1 MGIPAEVIMRWTG
14 HKNYEAMRPYV
25 KIVDELKREA
35 MQRFDAMAGEIMGHD
50 SGRDFRAERCDS
62 SVFPACQNA
71 PCTTLRAIAK

>member
-35 MQRFDAMAGEIMGHD
+35 MQCFDAMESQIMGHD
-50 SGRDFRAERCDS
+50 FRAG
-62 SVFPACQNA
+62 
-71 PCTTLRAIAK
+71 